1 MKLKERL
8 KKLISGEELEDLLKD
23 TVSSVLEVLHKSS
36 DELDG
41 YTANQALEVRNG
53 LMAVATLRLGRR
65 SKELLTMTIDEVRSA
80 QMEKVGSKT
89 FYIIKVLN
97 QKHSKCGQEAPVAFE
112 KEEFEVVELYIKK
125 LRPKITTDCRL
136 KIVFPPLSKASSPLG
151 QELSLSSAWK
161 IQQKFETRSG
171 KKISSRVVRISKVT
185 NSREANFTREECDN
199 LASVMNHS
207 SATAERHYIYRD
219 VTQAVINS

>member
-1 MKLKERL
+1 
-8 KKLISGEELEDLLKD
+8 
-23 TVSSVLEVLHKSS
+23 
-36 DELDG
+36 
-41 YTANQALEVRNG
+41 
-53 LMAVATLRLGRR
+53 MAVATLRLGRR
-65 SKELLTMTIDEVRSA
+65 RKELLTMSIDEVRSA

-89 FYIIKVLN
+89 FYIKVLN

-112 KEEFEVVELYIKK
+112 KEEFEVLELYIKK

-136 KIVFPPLSKASSPLG
+136 KTVFHPLSKASSPLG

-161 IQQKFETRSG
+161 ILQKFETRSG
-171 KKISSRVVRISKVT
+171 KKISSRVVRTSKVA

-207 SATAERHYIYRD
+207 SATAA
-219 VTQAVINS
+219 T